1 MTLNRSSSTF
11 IRSRSI
17 RRLSRATLVAGALM
31 LGAST
36 LGHSAIASAEW
47 DIDAYDECV
56 SRDSPNMNL
65 CCIATGGQIGTNSR
79 CIAPHDGPSVLQSAT
94 AGPKFGTHQPL
105 LPTSTVGIPVN

>member
-1 MTLNRSSSTF
+1 MTTNRSSNTS
-11 IRSRSI
+11 IRPRGM

-36 LGHSAIASAEW
+36 FGYSPIAGAEW

-65 CCIATGGQIGTNSR
+65 CCIATGGQIGTGNR
-79 CIAPHDGPSVLQSAT
+79 CIAPHDGPSLLQSAS
-94 AGPKFGTHQPL
+94 AEHKLGIHQPL
-105 LPTSTVGIPVN
+105 LPTSTMGTPAN

>member
-1 MTLNRSSSTF
+1 MTINRPSSTS
-11 IRSRSI
+11 IRPRGM

-36 LGHSAIASAEW
+36 FGYSAIASAEW

-56 SRDSPNMNL
+56 ARDTTNMNL

-94 AGPKFGTHQPL
+94 AEPKFATQQPL
-105 LPTSTVGIPVN
+105 LPTSTIGTALN